1 MSKENNLFVLLFSR
15 ENSVFHTNQ
24 PTLSIN
30 LFCCGEYSEIERRK
44 IAQNKFHASA
54 CEIFNVTVLTQLTAI
69 ALAAQFETA
78 LFLKTTKTL
87 SQLVPLEQASP
98 HSKDNLC
105 FSKLAKLRRSS
116 PNHSSNCAAF
126 RSFCD
131 VSHMTQLVPPACRGR
146 GAPGQAPHSR
156 DKTNSLMN
164 CHHHNHQ
171 HLAQVLHTPSKERGS
186 KQYFRSEYFGLCE
199 ASILN
204 VFSFSGF

>member
-98 HSKDNLC
+98 HSKDNGPRS
-105 FSKLAKLRRSS
+105 FSKDIASSYNRLAN
-116 PNHSSNCAAF
+116 NH
-126 RSFCD
+126 R
-131 VSHMTQLVPPACRGR
+131 H
-146 GAPGQAPHSR
+146 HH
-156 DKTNSLMN
+156 
-164 CHHHNHQ
+164 HHHNHQ
-171 HLAQVLHTPSKERGS
+171 HLAHVFHSPSKKKRE
-186 KQYFRSEYFGLCE
+186 KT
-199 ASILN
+199 I
-204 VFSFSGF
+204 VSF